1 MDYTILAT
9 CNEPHNDIE
18 EIVYNNHF
26 EDCYERINNG
36 SLSFNAMNYIHCTI
50 QTPIECGYFL
60 TMIWSLNEIKFTT
73 FDDVI
78 NLKSS
83 RKITKSPDIM
93 KNDEFY
99 ITQGDLSL
107 SFDNYEYNDDIDT
120 RHKYVLPRNCVK
132 LDHTQFFT
140 RDSYKLYEDEEDE
153 ENCGTLEKT
162 EYIHF
167 RYIKLGAY
175 YVAMYYTDG

>member
-9 CNEPHNDIE
+9 CNEPYNDIE
-18 EIVYNNHF
+18 QIVYNNHF

-36 SLSFNAMNYIHCTI
+36 TLTFNDMNYIHCAI

-60 TMIWSLNEIKFTT
+60 TMIWSLNEIIFST

-78 NLKSS
+78 KLKSS
-83 RKITKSPDIM
+83 REITKSADIM
-93 KNDEFY
+93 NHDEMY
-99 ITQGDLSL
+99 ITRGDLSL
-107 SFDNYEYNDDIDT
+107 SFDNYEYKDNDDCNE
-120 RHKYVLPRNCVK
+120 RGYMLPRDCVM
-132 LDHTQFFT
+132 LEPDQFFT
-140 RDSYKLYEDEEDE
+140 SGSYNLHNEDEDVL
-153 ENCGTLEKT
+153 ENT

-175 YVAMYYTDG
+175 HVAMYYTDG